1 MMEFKHLERAL
12 KDYADAIR
20 DEYKDNLE
28 KNNRRATGQLITSIN
43 TKIVVDGNTFEIEL
57 QLADYWRYIE
67 EGRNPTTATTPSTP
81 TLQECILDWIR
92 VKQILPHPDKN
103 GKLPTEEELS
113 YMIADKIH
121 REGYEGSHDL
131 EDALKEVD
139 YDHIIEEALD
149 KDVIESIDEIMM
161 ILGK

>member
-1 MMEFKHLERAL
+1 MIEFKNLAKAL

-20 DEYKDNLE
+20 DQYKDNLE
-28 KNNRRATGQLITSIN
+28 RDNRRATGNLITSIN

-57 QLADYWRYIE
+57 QLADYWKYVEWDTKPHIPPYDKILE
-67 EGRNPTTATTPSTP
+67 WVKVKPVLPTP
-81 TLQECILDWIR
+81 
-92 VKQILPHPDKN
+92 KN
-103 GKLPTEEELS
+103 GTLPTEEDLAW
-113 YMIADKIH
+113 MISDKIR
-121 REGYEGSHDL
+121 REGTKGTHDL
-131 EDALKEVD
+131 EDALVEVD